1 MKDINEMEKLM
12 IIIFIILL
20 FFITIIILNKKESE
34 KKIAMD
40 IMIMINKMEQS
51 LREEENNQILSKDKI
66 IKKNVLIDCQNMIYE
81 KYINSN
87 KLLGENNG
95 TTEY

>member
-1 MKDINEMEKLM
+1 M
-12 IIIFIILL
+12 IIVFIILL

-87 KLLGENNG
+87 KLLGEKNG